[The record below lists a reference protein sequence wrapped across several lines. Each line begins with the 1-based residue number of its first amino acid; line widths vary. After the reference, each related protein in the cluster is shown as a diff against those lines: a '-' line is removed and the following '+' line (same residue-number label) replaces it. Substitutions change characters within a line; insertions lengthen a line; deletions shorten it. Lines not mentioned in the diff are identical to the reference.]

1 MKKLSVLLLI
11 TSFLLSIIFL
21 CPSINADPAVIIS
34 DYEINPSVFLPG
46 DSGLLTLTLYN
57 AETSATYT
65 SATVQ
70 GSTTN
75 TYVEMNGAVI
85 KNIWILSARDGDKK
99 IRADL
104 NYEDVGVLAPGS
116 SYDIQFEIFS
126 ENGISEGLYF
136 PVVRVDL
143 ESSAHDDVSYPIS
156 IRVSN
161 ETVDLIQTDVPS
173 QISLSGSTEITF
185 TVVNNI
191 ESTVESVHIVPEEI
205 QGIEITPN
213 SYFVGSM
220 DAYSSE
226 DITFSVIPRDKGI
239 KNLTF
244 DVNFNNGYN
253 AHNNSITFPIEIVDS
268 YDVEPVLFSYPS
280 TISKGDSNRFRIE
293 VYNAKTE
300 SISGV
305 KVIPIYNE
313 DIIITP
319 TQYFIGSMDA
329 DDVFSASFNV
339 DTDNLK
345 VGENYSIAFKVL
357 FKQNDNYY
365 ESPIVSSKF
374 QVIDKTE
381 NQGSN
386 LYLYIAV
393 VIIIILI
400 IIFYLFVYKKRR
412 TS

>member
-1 MKKLSVLLLI
+1 
-11 TSFLLSIIFL
+11 
-21 CPSINADPAVIIS
+21 
-34 DYEINPSVFLPG
+34 
-46 DSGLLTLTLYN
+46 
-57 AETSATYT
+57 
-65 SATVQ
+65 
-70 GSTTN
+70 
-75 TYVEMNGAVI
+75 
-85 KNIWILSARDGDKK
+85 
-99 IRADL
+99 
-104 NYEDVGVLAPGS
+104 
-116 SYDIQFEIFS
+116 
-126 ENGISEGLYF
+126 
-136 PVVRVDL
+136 
-143 ESSAHDDVSYPIS
+143 
-156 IRVSN
+156 
-161 ETVDLIQTDVPS
+161 
-173 QISLSGSTEITF
+173 
-185 TVVNNI
+185 
-191 ESTVESVHIVPEEI
+191 
-205 QGIEITPN
+205 
-213 SYFVGSM
+213 M